1 MVLVT
6 GATGFLGSE
15 LISQLLLRGEKIR
28 AIKRATS
35 RIPPILA
42 EQKNIEWFNA
52 DILDYFALLEAMDG
66 ISHVYHC
73 AALISFHPKDKK
85 EMLKVNVEGTSNLLN
100 ICIEKNIQRFL
111 HVSSIAALG
120 ESKKGNLI
128 TEKNHWEFGS
138 GQSAYSGSPDVSL
151 KSSEFFLSK
160 LSPIFSSLLPKDFQ
174 EQDEKADKEN
184 SSEGLGGEETLPS
197 DQGNHTETSSS
208 QEIRRGLGGKEGG
221 SGMASSTHT
230 GKQSKNAEL
239 VGRGSSNRED
249 IMQATSS
256 QGVRSSSQEPVSSA
270 KPIAHRES
278 EPPQARSPRHPVS
291 RGEDITPSSVH
302 PQSTGLGHGGGETYS
317 GSSSSPSIGGGGGGS
332 SAPSDT
338 VEVTPE
344 QFAEYQ
350 QLRELSESLAS
361 QASAS
366 APVIKA
372 PEPIVPQV
380 PTPAPII
387 EETTEKEITPA
398 VPAGM
403 KFISLGE
410 YEEYQRLKE
419 QFAKDGQ
426 PKSTANVSDKV
437 LEEAGSPPPPP
448 AFGPPPPPP
457 PGPPPPLNFGASK
470 SSFGKGPTKKWG
482 TVQVNPASQKPET
495 EKETVSVPNNPQSN
509 MLDEMAKAMERRARG
524 ESIAPKKSG
533 PQANKVVAEKAP
545 PVKAPHVPLAE
556 QITTAETLIHK
567 LEEQKKDLVAL
578 GESRTEEQNDL
589 LKNIDKSLTTH
600 KSLKIKLV
608 GEQIA
613 GARLKEERAARLR
626 AKQADPEQ
634 AKKDLAKIIQPKLVK
649 RPPKMLEDLE
659 DATTLMTFLSPG
671 QQKSVLN
678 DYSLVTSL
686 ASLSP
691 LQVEKLGKF
700 LEEQDDQIRR
710 LGTLKANMPTDVS
723 DYLGTTGPQV
733 AVFEGIN
740 ELPLSEQLEIIKLRI
755 SDFKN
760 QKDLLLDNGSD
771 PKDVKR
777 LNQSIF
783 EYINEMGSIQNKMK
797 VEDEPKLKR
806 PLGGSHK
813 GAEGAKGSAND
824 ED

>member
-1 MVLVT
+1 MTRSMV
-6 GATGFLGSE
+6 
-15 LISQLLLRGEKIR
+15 K
-28 AIKRATS
+28 
-35 RIPPILA
+35 
-42 EQKNIEWFNA
+42 
-52 DILDYFALLEAMDG
+52 FAR
-66 ISHVYHC
+66 
-73 AALISFHPKDKK
+73 
-85 EMLKVNVEGTSNLLN
+85 NLLATTA
-100 ICIEKNIQRFL
+100 ILF
-111 HVSSIAALG
+111 
-120 ESKKGNLI
+120 
-128 TEKNHWEFGS
+128 S

-151 KSSEFFLSK
+151 KSSEFFLSE
-160 LSPIFSSLLPKDFQ
+160 LSPILSSLLPKDLQ

-184 SSEGLGGEETLPS
+184 SSEGLSGEETLPS

-380 PTPAPII
+380 PTPAPLIEEAQVPEQIKAPAPIIEKAQVPEQIKVPAPVVKAPEPIVPQVPTPAPVIEEAQISEKIKAPAPVSAI
-387 EETTEKEITPA
+387 EETAEKEITPA

-419 QFAKDGQ
+419 QFAKGGQ

-437 LEEAGSPPPPP
+437 LEEAEITSP
-448 AFGPPPPPP
+448 GNIPPPPPP
-457 PGPPPPLNFGASK
+457 PGPPPPPNFGPSK
-470 SSFGKGPTKKWG
+470 FSFGTKGPAKPWG
-482 TVQVNPASQKPET
+482 KVEIKPASQTPQA

-723 DYLGTTGPQV
+723 DYLGATGPQV

-824 ED
+824 DD

>member
-1 MVLVT
+1 MV
-6 GATGFLGSE
+6 
-15 LISQLLLRGEKIR
+15 K
-28 AIKRATS
+28 
-35 RIPPILA
+35 
-42 EQKNIEWFNA
+42 
-52 DILDYFALLEAMDG
+52 FAR
-66 ISHVYHC
+66 
-73 AALISFHPKDKK
+73 
-85 EMLKVNVEGTSNLLN
+85 NLLATTA
-100 ICIEKNIQRFL
+100 ILF
-111 HVSSIAALG
+111 
-120 ESKKGNLI
+120 
-128 TEKNHWEFGS
+128 S

-151 KSSEFFLSK
+151 KSSEFFLSE
-160 LSPIFSSLLPKDFQ
+160 LSPILSSLLPKDLQ

-184 SSEGLGGEETLPS
+184 SSEGLSGEETLPS

-380 PTPAPII
+380 PTPAPLIEEAQVPEQIKAPAPVVKAPEPIVPQVPTPAPVIEEAQVPEQIKVQVPVIEEAQVPEQIKVQAPII
-387 EETTEKEITPA
+387 EEAQVPEQIKVPASVVKAPEPIVPQVPTPAPVIEEAQISEKIKAPAPVSAIEETAEKEITPA

-419 QFAKDGQ
+419 QFAKGGQ

-437 LEEAGSPPPPP
+437 LEEAEITSP
-448 AFGPPPPPP
+448 GNIPPPPPP
-457 PGPPPPLNFGASK
+457 PGPPPPPNFGPSK
-470 SSFGKGPTKKWG
+470 FSFGTKGPAKQWG
-482 TVQVNPASQKPET
+482 KVEIKPASQTPQA

-723 DYLGTTGPQV
+723 DYLGATGPQV

-755 SDFKN
+755 SDFKK
-760 QKDLLLDNGSD
+760 QKDLLLANGSD

-777 LNQSIF
+777 HIQSIL
-783 EYINEMGSIQNKMK
+783 EYTDALGSIQNKMK
-797 VEDEPKLKR
+797 AEANKKDEPKQKR

-813 GAEGAKGSAND
+813 GAEGAKGAD
-824 ED
+824 DDD